1 MMDHNQKMDALGRMG
16 EKIVVNYLSKQGYV
30 VEESIDHFD
39 SNKDLT
45 ASGNT
50 VEVKTQV
57 PFIMERA
64 FTIKENQL
72 RKCRG
77 VDILYFVCVPAPSK
91 PFKWEGWL
99 FKADPKTF
107 KTRTRKTKDG
117 RNMVLIDIEQDALE
131 PVEKLTDS
139 HIEQLKKYTVSKY

>member
-1 MMDHNQKMDALGRMG
+1 MDRTQMMDILGRMG
-16 EKIVVNYLSKQGYV
+16 EKYVSNYLAKQGVV
-30 VEESIDHFD
+30 VEQALNHFD
-39 SNKDLT
+39 NKKDLT
-45 ASGNT
+45 GNGKT
-50 VEVKTQV
+50 IEVKTQV
-57 PFIMERA
+57 PFIKEKA
-64 FTIKENQL
+64 ITIKPNQL